1 MFIKSFY
8 KNIESIPKMR
18 NLILILI
25 DLIIFFIIPNV
36 SFIFI
41 RNLEEQNILINIVFL
56 IVGLLVFIF
65 TGVYKSILRYAS
77 TTYFYKLIIRIFLI
91 TVFSFTILSFLSIR
105 INDYRFWISTFVF
118 NMIFICSYRIGLRD
132 LISGILKNSKK
143 SLIKK
148 IAIYG
153 AGEAGRQLATTLKY
167 SKKYKII
174 FFLDDS
180 SSKVNRYLDGIP
192 IKSTLYLQNGYKNI
206 DQILIAIPSLNQN
219 QFQYV
224 FNKIEKYKLPIF
236 KVPSI
241 EELASGKSKI
251 DTLKPV
257 SIEDLLKRDTV
268 SPNISLL
275 RKSVDK
281 KVVCVTGGGGSI
293 GSQLCRQIFL
303 LKPKALIIIDNCEF
317 NLYKI
322 KKELE
327 NFRFDN
333 IEVNYL
339 LLNCTNEKQLIY
351 EFSKYGV
358 NIVFHSAAYK
368 HVPLVEINPIYG
380 IRNNVFSTY
389 AICEASL
396 KTKVSAVILISSDK
410 AVRPTNIMGASKRLS
425 ELILQAYSQRFKK
438 ELPDSSDRKILFS
451 MVRFGNVL
459 DSSGSVVP
467 LFKDQIKKGGP
478 ITLTHRDMTRYFM
491 TIKEA
496 SELLLQS
503 STMALGGDVFLLDMG
518 KPIKIYDLACQM
530 IKLSGLT
537 IKDKNNLDG
546 DIEILESGI
555 RLGEKLFEELLI
567 DAKAKNTDH
576 PLIYR
581 AIEKSIPYEDLIKIL
596 KGLELAIA
604 ENNKSKVLSFLTKA
618 VPELKTDKNS
628 KNN

>member
-1 MFIKSFY
+1 MFVKDFF
-8 KNIESIPKMR
+8 KNIENIPKIR
-18 NLILILI
+18 NSILILI
-25 DLIIFFIIPNV
+25 DSIIFLIIPNL
-36 SFIFI
+36 SFVFI
-41 RNLEEQNILINIVFL
+41 RSIEERNLLINLVFL
-56 IVGLLVFIF
+56 IVGLLVFIL
-65 TGVYKSILRYAS
+65 TGVYRSILRYAS
-77 TTYFYKLIIRIFLI
+77 TTYFYTLILRIFLI
-91 TVFSFTILSFLSIR
+91 GVCTFVILSLFSIR
-105 INDYRFWISTFVF
+105 INEYRFWISTFVF
-118 NMIFICSYRIGLRD
+118 NIIFICSYRIALRD
-132 LISGILKNSKK
+132 LISGFLKNNEKNQ
-143 SLIKK
+143 IKK

-153 AGEAGRQLATTLKY
+153 AGEAGRQLAATLKY

-180 SSKVNRYLDGIP
+180 SSKINRYLDGIP
-192 IKSTLYLQNGYKNI
+192 IKSTVYLKKGYVNI

-224 FNKIEKYKLPIF
+224 FNKIQKYKLPIF

-241 EELASGKSKI
+241 EELTSGKSKI
-251 DTLKPV
+251 DTIKPV

-268 SPNISLL
+268 RPDIYLL
-275 RKSVDK
+275 RKSVGN

-303 LKPKALIIIDNCEF
+303 LKPKSLIIIDNCEF

-327 NFRFDN
+327 NLRFDN

-380 IRNNVFSTY
+380 IKNNVFSTL
-389 AICEASL
+389 AICEASI
-396 KTKVSAVILISSDK
+396 KTKVSSVILISSDK
-410 AVRPTNIMGASKRLS
+410 AVRPTNIMGASKRFS
-425 ELILQAYSQRFKK
+425 ELILQAYSKKFK
-438 ELPDSSDRKILFS
+438 EGLGDSSNREILFS

-467 LFKDQIKKGGP
+467 LFKEQIKKGGP
-478 ITLTHRDMTRYFM
+478 ITLTHHDMTRYFM

-496 SELLLQS
+496 TELLLQS

-530 IKLSGLT
+530 IKLSGLK
-537 IKDKNNLDG
+537 IKDQNNPSG

-555 RLGEKLFEELLI
+555 RIGEKLYEELLI

-581 AIEKSIPYEDLIKIL
+581 AIEKSLPYDELMFIIK
-596 KGLELAIA
+596 EMRLAIA
-604 ENNKSKVLSFLTKA
+604 ENNKPKVLSFLMKA
-618 VPELKTDKNS
+618 VPELKND
-628 KNN
+628 